1 MNLSN
6 LYMNIPNL
14 GLILYYIVFIVII
27 PSILFKKSIMLLK
40 YYLPMTLVIA
50 HLFTLVGN
58 KKVIGNLYTLEPNT
72 LISKI
77 STYIINI
84 IALFG
89 ILWQIKDYSP
99 KNMLFSGIILLVL
112 VFVISRTVLKDVLDH
127 ANNTL
132 EEEYIYNW
140 PLVFVGCVY
149 VLLLIIIQY
158 GMIKI
163 SHKFIDEGNNLTKTQ
178 QFVKNFDLA
187 NINSFN
193 NKLR

>member
-1 MNLSN
+1 
-6 LYMNIPNL
+6 MNIPNL

-127 ANNTL
+127 VNNNL
-132 EEEYIYNW
+132 EEEHKYNL